1 MDKKFIV
8 KRKGHQEHFDER
20 KAYASIYFS
29 ARSSHLGEQE
39 SEKLANKVVSELKT
53 YLDKK
58 ESVTSNEIFEF
69 IGYHLTQLNVDV
81 GYMYKSHRDLS

>member
-20 KAYASIYFS
+20 KAYASIYFASRS
-29 ARSSHLGEQE
+29 AHLGEKE
-39 SEKLANKVVSELKT
+39 AETLANKVVSELKT

-58 ESVTSNEIFEF
+58 
-69 IGYHLTQLNVDV
+69 
-81 GYMYKSHRDLS
+81 